1 MSQHSIISDT
11 TTGSLSVTDNV
22 NELKKKTEA
31 LERLKRE
38 QKLVKE
44 QLERLTR
51 ERNKATTDNEFDVLS
66 QNSLSSSSSTKSSS
80 SKTTHEPIK
89 TSNNE
94 QNNAN
99 SINMKRVAN
108 LNLNCNSPNLSPISP
123 ENVFQ
128 DTRS

>member
-11 TTGSLSVTDNV
+11 TTGSISVTDNV

-51 ERNKATTDNEFDVLS
+51 ERNKAAADNEFDVLS

-89 TSNNE
+89 TSSNE

>member
-11 TTGSLSVTDNV
+11 TTGSISVTDNV

-51 ERNKATTDNEFDVLS
+51 ERNKAAADNEFDVLS

-80 SKTTHEPIK
+80 SKTTREPIK
-89 TSNNE
+89 TSSNE